1 MVKYKQ
7 LFERKFETRAAVI
20 TGFTADEY
28 CATLEFTDVPKTVL
42 QQVADELRNAGYCQ
56 GTDVNHDRIELIE
69 PDKMMCELDG
79 LKRFVRE
86 ALGELNYELTTF

>member
-20 TGFTADEY
+20 TGFAVDEY
-28 CATLEFTDVPKTVL
+28 CATLGFTNVPKTVL
-42 QQVADELRNAGYCQ
+42 LQVADELMNSGYCQ
-56 GTDVNHDRIELIE
+56 GTDVDHDRIELIE
-69 PDKMMCELDG
+69 PDLMMCELDG

-86 ALGELNYELTTF
+86 ALGDVNYELILE